1 MEGDQEEVR
10 SENSSDKPSETQEG
24 DAEVQYYE
32 SENSSGEKKE
42 SELMVQDLK
51 DSGEKFDEAI

>member
-1 MEGDQEEVR
+1 MR